1 MDISPD
7 LKAFATE
14 RQAEII
20 DAVLKFGS
28 ERGAARH
35 LGISRGTVS
44 SAIERAREKQTA
56 AINEDPAIT
65 EAVRAGGLKDSR
77 HLSHFWKIVK
87 DETGNGYSLF
97 IKNPHTGDKVAI
109 TDLVREAIEGSST
122 AAPITLP
129 PRHAPSGEHLLVVDL
144 ADVHFLKLAVK
155 TETGYEYNRDVARHR
170 VIEGTKALLRAA
182 QPWGIGQV
190 LFVLGNDILHTD
202 NPRSTTTSGTFQDSD
217 GTLFQGFCDASLALK
232 EAIDAVSE
240 VANVDLLHCM
250 SNHDWVMG
258 WALSQT
264 VAAHYR
270 AAGNARVRATDYN
283 LAESHRKYYRFG
295 NNLLGFTHGDGA
307 KEESLYALMVNEA
320 RQHISQCPN
329 LYWYLHHVHHKIAK
343 KRGEFVYVKEKDH
356 IGMTAV
362 MSGTPNVEGSHV
374 NIEYVRSPSAPD
386 GWHDRNGYVNRQAVE
401 CFIHHPTLGAR
412 ARFTEWF

>member
-14 RQAEII
+14 RQAQII
-20 DAVLKFGS
+20 DAVLNS
-28 ERGAARH
+28 ESLAAAARS
-35 LGISRGTVS
+35 LGISTS
-44 SAIERAREKQTA
+44 TIYKTIERPQQKQSG
-56 AINEDPAIT
+56 EDPAIT

-87 DETGNGYSLF
+87 DENGTGYSLF
-97 IKNPHTGDKVAI
+97 IKNPRTGDKIAV
-109 TDLVREAIEGSST
+109 TDLVREAIDE
-122 AAPITLP
+122 AQITPPLDLA
-129 PRHAPSGEHLLVVDL
+129 PRHSPSGEHLLVIDL

-155 TETGYEYNRDVARHR
+155 TETGYEYNRNVARHR

-182 QPWGIGQV
+182 EPWGIGQI

-202 NPRSTTTSGTFQDSD
+202 NPRSTTTSGTFQDTD
-217 GTLFQGFCDASLALK
+217 GTLFQGFCDASLALR
-232 EAIDAVSE
+232 EAIDAAAE
-240 VANVDLLHCM
+240 VTNVDLLHCM
-250 SNHDWVMG
+250 SNHDWIMG
-258 WALSQT
+258 WTLSQT
-264 VAAHYR
+264 ISAHYR
-270 AAGNARVRATDYN
+270 AASGGRVRATDYN

-295 NNLLGFTHGDGA
+295 NNLLGFAHGDGT
-307 KEESLYALMVNEA
+307 KEENLYALMVHEA

-329 LYWYLHHVHHKIAK
+329 LYWYLHHVHHKITK
-343 KRGEFVYVKEKDH
+343 KRGQFVHVKEKDH

-362 MSGTPNVEGSHV
+362 ISGTPAVEGSHI

-401 CFIHHPTLGAR
+401 CFIHHPHLGAR